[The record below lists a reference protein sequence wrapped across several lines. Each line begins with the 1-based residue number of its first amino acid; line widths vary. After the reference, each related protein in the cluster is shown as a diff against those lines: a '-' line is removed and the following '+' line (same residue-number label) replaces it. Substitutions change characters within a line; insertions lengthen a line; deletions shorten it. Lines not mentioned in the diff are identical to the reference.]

1 MSAISRAVPI
11 GPPTPKSII
20 NANSTSGWAA
30 VGQFYLAGRV
40 AQIVPGAL
48 TASVLKNVL
57 SVTGPGSISK
67 LIAMT
72 TDATSRS
79 IRVVLT
85 LDGTVVFDST
95 SAAIV
100 NANYGGIVI
109 GASTEYSATPANVSA
124 DKVTFSKSMS
134 IQVSSSNSEATGI
147 VIGIQYTN

>member
-1 MSAISRAVPI
+1 
-11 GPPTPKSII
+11 
-20 NANSTSGWAA
+20 
-30 VGQFYLAGRV
+30 
-40 AQIVPGAL
+40 
-48 TASVLKNVL
+48 
-57 SVTGPGSISK
+57 
-67 LIAMT
+67 MT